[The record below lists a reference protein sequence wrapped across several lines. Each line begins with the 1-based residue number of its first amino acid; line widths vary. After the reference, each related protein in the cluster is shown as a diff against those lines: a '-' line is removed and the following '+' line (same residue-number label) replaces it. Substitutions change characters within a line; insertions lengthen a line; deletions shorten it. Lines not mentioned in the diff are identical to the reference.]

1 MDDPIRLAATE
12 HEDPGHEAPR
22 AAEAARPVHE
32 VGERAALLGEHAHEG
47 EETDLTPRAAPRGSR
62 ALRHLLRWPV
72 ALALL
77 VCGAL
82 HLPRYPAGVSAGDPG
97 VLPGLAVAVLCLG
110 LGALLAVRDTA
121 AVWRTGAV
129 AALAVAVLHVLGGIV
144 GFDPP
149 PGAVGGSADWTDVT
163 AVLCAASAAVLAGL
177 ALQYRPRRD
186 GT

>member
-1 MDDPIRLAATE
+1 MDDPLRIAATE
-12 HEDPGHEAPR
+12 HEEPRGLPDAP
-22 AAEAARPVHE
+22 AAVGRPVRE
-32 VGERAALLGEHAHEG
+32 AGERVALWGEHAHEG
-47 EETDLTPRAAPRGSR
+47 VEPAIAPGAAARGSR
-62 ALRHLLRWPV
+62 ALRHVLRWPV

-82 HLPRYPAGVSAGDPG
+82 HLPADASGASAGDPG
-97 VLPGLAVAVLCLG
+97 VLTGLTVAVLCLG

-129 AALAVAVLHVLGGIV
+129 AALAVTVLHVLGGIR

-149 PGAVGGSADWTDVT
+149 AGAVGGSADWADVT

-177 ALQYRPRRD
+177 ALQYRPRRE